1 MVPMIKEYN
10 NFVPLNCIMH
20 LNSQVSS
27 GGPTGR
33 RGRPVP
39 PRAGRAHSQEIE
51 CVKTRRPLPWTTAA
65 RETHSN
71 IEHVQITHVS
81 GIFWHLMTTLTSQK
95 TKHNNFANTCVGQIQ
110 CSIFNRHHW
119 VDWMVGVVVLYHIV
133 RHGHPVK
140 NQDVSKPAGVP
151 SDQQLR
157 RWTAGVS
164 NVHRQFVWVYGIEL
178 VVMAWNGLFLYSNCK
193 QFFIG

>member
-1 MVPMIKEYN
+1 MVPMIKEYT
-10 NFVPLNCIMH
+10 NFVPLNCSMH

-51 CVKTRRPLPWTTAA
+51 CVKIRRPLPWTTAA

-95 TKHNNFANTCVGQIQ
+95 TKHNNFANTCVVLA
-110 CSIFNRHHW
+110 SAKFNVRSLTGTTGW
-119 VDWMVGVVVLYHIV
+119 TEWSAWSSCTTWCGTGTQSRTRTCQNPLASLLTNSCDGGPLEYRTCTDSSCEYMV
-133 RHGHPVK
+133 
-140 NQDVSKPAGVP
+140 
-151 SDQQLR
+151 
-157 RWTAGVS
+157 
-164 NVHRQFVWVYGIEL
+164 
-178 VVMAWNGLFLYSNCK
+178 
-193 QFFIG
+193 